1 MTNAMTYDLTSARR
15 AHDAVTSALEAMEA
29 LTVKRECD
37 YELIHSLQAQRDDL
51 HWRIE
56 EMLADGGD
64 KGAQM
69 RLERACYAG
78 IPWVDRVL

>member
-1 MTNAMTYDLTSARR
+1 MTTAMTYDLASARA
-15 AHDAVTSALEAMEA
+15 AHSAITSALEAMEA
-29 LTVKRECD
+29 RTVKREFD
-37 YELIHSLQAQRDDL
+37 YELIHSLQARRDDL

-56 EMLADGGD
+56 EMLADDGD